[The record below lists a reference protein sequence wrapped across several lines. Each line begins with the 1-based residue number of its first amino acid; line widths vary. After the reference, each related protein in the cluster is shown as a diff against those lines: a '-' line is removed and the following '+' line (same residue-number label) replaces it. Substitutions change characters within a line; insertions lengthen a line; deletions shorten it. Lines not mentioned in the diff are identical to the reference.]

1 MYTQAYMRID
11 VHANEDICAHKLWY
25 LVPFIYVHIDI
36 WFTFVFFCRCCTRQ
50 HRSFWGC
57 VQLVRTRA
65 NGREHRSRKRSPN
78 SVLDSNARSNDSHR
92 WIRRLHVIFFVL
104 DETCNTF
111 CLFSVFNS
119 LAYSIPPMLLLCCCF
134 VCSAPGVG
142 RKLIYASLIWRAETS
157 ISLKSLMWINSSWY
171 SLVHVCRTIVYRLRF
186 IFWKLA
192 FFL

>member
-25 LVPFIYVHIDI
+25 LVPWHSFMSTLI
-36 WFTFVFFCRCCTRQ
+36 FGLLLFFLCRCCTRQ

-104 DETCNTF
+104 DAGWNMQYFLSLFCFQFSRIFNTVPILY
-111 CLFSVFNS
+111 CVD
-119 LAYSIPPMLLLCCCF
+119 AALCA
-134 VCSAPGVG
+134 VLPGSA
-142 RKLIYASLIWRAETS
+142 E
-157 ISLKSLMWINSSWY
+157 SWFMHR
-171 SLVHVCRTIVYRLRF
+171 SFDARRHPSHSNPLCG
-186 IFWKLA
+186 
-192 FFL
+192 